1 MMAKCDKCLHGDVCF
16 TVLDSM
22 QCQHFKDRS
31 RFVELPKIGDTV
43 FEFVKINEF
52 GDCRLQ
58 ELKVTSR
65 IIDTNG
71 IAFDVDLLGER
82 FFLTP
87 EEAKQALAKRNQPDN
102 TPQ

>member
-1 MMAKCDKCLHGDVCF
+1 MSYNECKNCIHSDVCIYPCG
-16 TVLDSM
+16 LKD
-22 QCQHFKDRS
+22 FKDRS

-87 EEAKQALAKRNQPDN
+87 EEAKQALAKQNQPDN
-102 TPQ
+102 IPQ